1 MLMYSITITKSRII
15 AYLHL
20 RRQMEYQ
27 ALLDIDTFHEALD
40 EDVDKAIRELEEG
53 NVIHHGYADGV
64 KYYEL
69 SPSTLS

>member
-27 ALLDIDTFHEALD
+27 TLLDIDTFHDDLN

-53 NVIHHGYADGV
+53 NVIAHGYADGV

-69 SPSTLS
+69 SPRTLS

>member
-20 RRQMEYQ
+20 RRRMEYQ
-27 ALLDIDTFHEALD
+27 TLLDIDTFHDDLD
-40 EDVDKAIRELEEG
+40 EDVDIAIRALEEES
-53 NVIHHGYADGV
+53 VIHHSYADGV

-69 SPSTLS
+69 SPKTLS